1 MALSFT
7 QRDLL
12 ERRAAMT
19 TQEMTQAEAYELHG
33 RTIVGSDGK
42 TLGKV
47 EEIYLDDRTQKPEWA
62 TVSSGLLGGKS
73 QFVPL
78 AGASSDGDHVHA
90 RVTMNQVKNAPSVQ
104 HDRQLSEEEE
114 TRLFEHYGIPYTD
127 DGSTT
132 ADVDSRGGQP
142 TAGGR
147 LRRYVAADN
156 QHDVVGSVRTN
167 RRTSAG

>member
-1 MALSFT
+1 
-7 QRDLL
+7 
-12 ERRAAMT
+12 MT
-19 TQEMTQAEAYELHG
+19 TQEMTEAEAYESHS
-33 RTIVGSDGK
+33 RTIVDSDGK

-47 EEIYLDDRTQKPEWA
+47 DEIYLDDRTQKPEWA

-78 AGASSDGDHVHA
+78 AGASSDGDTIHA
-90 RVTMNQVKNAPSVQ
+90 RVTTEQVKNAPSVQ
-104 HDRQLSEEEE
+104 HDRDLSEEEE

-132 ADVDSRGGQP
+132 ADVDSHGGQAA
-142 TAGGR
+142 AGSR
-147 LRRYVAADN
+147 LRRYVATEN
-156 QHDVVGSVRTN
+156 QHDIVGSVRTG

>member
-1 MALSFT
+1 
-7 QRDLL
+7 
-12 ERRAAMT
+12 MT
-19 TQEMTQAEAYELHG
+19 TQEMTEAEAYESHS
-33 RTIVGSDGK
+33 RTIVDSDGK
-42 TLGKV
+42 TLGKID
-47 EEIYLDDRTQKPEWA
+47 EIYLDDRTQKPEWA

-78 AGASSDGDHVHA
+78 AGASSDGESIHA
-90 RVTMNQVKNAPSVQ
+90 RVTMKQVKDAPSVQ
-104 HDRQLSEEEE
+104 HDRHLSEEEE

-132 ADVDSRGGQP
+132 ADVDSHGRHDA
-142 TAGGR
+142 AGGR
-147 LRRYVAADN
+147 LRRYVASGNAGNAGN

>member
-1 MALSFT
+1 
-7 QRDLL
+7 
-12 ERRAAMT
+12 MT
-19 TQEMTQAEAYELHG
+19 TQEMTEAQAYESHS
-33 RTIVGSDGK
+33 RTIVDSDGK

-47 EEIYLDDRTQKPEWA
+47 DEIYLDDRTQKPEWA

-78 AGASSDGDHVHA
+78 AGASSDGDTIHA
-90 RVTMNQVKNAPSVQ
+90 RVTTEQVKNAPSVA
-104 HDRQLSEEEE
+104 HDRDLSEEEE

-132 ADVDSRGGQP
+132 AGVDPHDGQAA
-142 TAGGR
+142 AGSR
-147 LRRYVAADN
+147 LRRYVATD
-156 QHDVVGSVRTN
+156 QHDIVGSVRTG

>member
-1 MALSFT
+1 
-7 QRDLL
+7 
-12 ERRAAMT
+12 MT
-19 TQEMTQAEAYELHG
+19 EAQAYESHS
-33 RTIVGSDGK
+33 RTIVDSDGK

-47 EEIYLDDRTQKPEWA
+47 DEIYLDDRTQKPEWA

-78 AGASSDGDHVHA
+78 AGASSDGDTIHA
-90 RVTMNQVKNAPSVQ
+90 RVTTEQVKNAPSVQ
-104 HDRQLSEEEE
+104 HGRDLSEDEE

-132 ADVDSRGGQP
+132 ADVDSHDGLAA
-142 TAGGR
+142 AGSR
-147 LRRYVAADN
+147 LRRYVATD
-156 QHDVVGSVRTN
+156 QHDVVGSVRTG